1 MPTLPKGVS
10 MSNCAL
16 TDELSLTSRAL
27 NTGVSLSPRA
37 LTRPRT
43 YTVGLSSSTA
53 FSPSVPCVFMC
64 LYPCYGFIWMT
75 ISDVYWC
82 SLACLLNEIV
92 RFFRKITFCPERW
105 RRSVNLKVVID
116 CGTTVDSHQIQLRG
130 ELLVALGGDSINS
143 EMVLWAVGKYYQ
155 LKCSCNS
162 INPCDE
168 TCQRRIPVTWILPGP
183 RFTIRQEYN
192 LNLLMYWYNL
202 NNNKHVVPL
211 MDHFSCLCVFAVGIC
226 STQYEPDSSWGP
238 YMIAY
243 HVTISP

>member
-10 MSNCAL
+10 LSNCAL
-16 TDELSLTSRAL
+16 TDEFSLTSRAL

-53 FSPSVPCVFMC
+53 FSPSVPCVFMF
-64 LYPCYGFIWMT
+64 LYPMT

-82 SLACLLNEIV
+82 SLACLLNEV
-92 RFFRKITFCPERW
+92 VGFFRKITFCPERW
-105 RRSVNLKVVID
+105 RRSVNLTVVID
-116 CGTTVDSHQIQLRG
+116 YGNTVDSHQIQLRG
-130 ELLVALGGDSINS
+130 ELLVALAGDSINS
-143 EMVLWAVGKYYQ
+143 EILLWAVGKYYQ

-168 TCQRRIPVTWILPGP
+168 TCQWRIPVTWIPPGP

-192 LNLLMYWYNL
+192 LNLLWDWYIL
-202 NNNKHVVPL
+202 NNNKHVVLL
-211 MDHFSCLCVFAVGIC
+211 MDHFSCLSMFAVGIC
-226 STQYEPDSSWGP
+226 STQYEPDSSWEP